1 MEYGWTL
8 QEDAVQTMIGS
19 RCYRYL
25 MEYGKMVQADEKLAT
40 LELTIKE
47 GGSVKR
53 ICVME

>member
-1 MEYGWTL
+1 
-8 QEDAVQTMIGS
+8 MIGS
-19 RCYRYL
+19 RCYQYL